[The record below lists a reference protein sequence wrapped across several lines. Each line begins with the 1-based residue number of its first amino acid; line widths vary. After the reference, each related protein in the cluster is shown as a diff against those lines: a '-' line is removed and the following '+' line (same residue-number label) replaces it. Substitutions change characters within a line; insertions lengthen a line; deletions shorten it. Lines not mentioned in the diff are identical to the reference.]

1 MEKHIKSGSL
11 HQWAKE
17 KFCRPEQSNEIDRN
31 QSTVRKQSTLERCV
45 AGSVRKNYTQLFN
58 TALSLVLGEKP
69 LSDFPFAITLQ
80 KRNGVKFAPG
90 KDDEHS
96 CAIKTREEK
105 ELVFCKVVIRGQPV
119 ELLLRCQKMADIGG
133 VDAAC
138 TKKAFD
144 NAFTTHYDV
153 SPERYNDHLVAV
165 CADGA
170 SVNMGT
176 ISDKYRHKW

>member
-96 CAIKTREEK
+96 CAIFIHFLAEAVRNDIKSILKLAIFFAGEMDGSEARKTH
-105 ELVFCKVVIRGQPV
+105 RG
-119 ELLLRCQKMADIGG
+119 K
-133 VDAAC
+133 
-138 TKKAFD
+138 
-144 NAFTTHYDV
+144 
-153 SPERYNDHLVAV
+153 
-165 CADGA
+165 
-170 SVNMGT
+170 GT
-176 ISDKYRHKW
+176 CFLQSGHSRTAG